1 MSDLMSLRQASVE
14 AVLRLA
20 PVVAVVTLQ
29 RLEHAVPL
37 ARALVA
43 GGIPAVEIT
52 LRTPVALDAIRA
64 IANEVEGAAVGAG
77 TVLTPR
83 DLLAA
88 AQAGAR
94 FAVSPGHSPRLL
106 DAADDGALPYLPGA
120 SSASE
125 AMALLERG
133 YRWQK
138 FFPAVPAGGVDFVK
152 ALAAPL
158 PGVAFCTTGGIGAN
172 AAAQWL
178 ALPNVIAVGGSWLTP
193 NDLVESGN
201 WAAISA
207 LARAAAALRG
217 AAAAN

>member
-1 MSDLMSLRQASVE
+1 MSEFLQVRQREVE

-20 PVVAVVTLQ
+20 PVVAVVVVRELAQ
-29 RLEHAVPL
+29 AVPL

-64 IANEVEGAAVGAG
+64 IAAEVEGAAVGAG

-83 DLLAA
+83 DLHAA
-88 AQAGAR
+88 AAAGAR
-94 FAVSPGHSPRLL
+94 FAVSPGASPALL
-106 DAADDGALPYLPGA
+106 DAAADSVLPYLPGA
-120 SSASE
+120 STASE

-138 FFPAVPAGGVDFVK
+138 FFPAVPAGGIEFVR

-158 PGVAFCTTGGIGAN
+158 PGIGFCATGGISAQS
-172 AAAQWL
+172 AKQWL
-178 ALPNVIAVGGSWLTP
+178 ALPNVAAVGGSWLTP
-193 NDLVESGN
+193 NDLVAAGN
-201 WAAISA
+201 WPAIAA
-207 LARAAAALRG
+207 LAREAAELRM
-217 AAAAN
+217 ASA